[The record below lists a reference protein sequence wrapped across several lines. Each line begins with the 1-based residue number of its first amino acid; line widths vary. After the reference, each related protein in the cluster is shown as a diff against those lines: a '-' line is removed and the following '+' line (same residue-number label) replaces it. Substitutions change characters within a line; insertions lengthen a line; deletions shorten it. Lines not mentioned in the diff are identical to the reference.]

1 MKISHLCMFQHLE
14 NTYKNGNVDIFVG
27 WLLPKTYKNRTIF
40 FYVGIIHKVKIIII
54 LRLSSIERYPDDDFL
69 PSGNDSGYDF

>member
-40 FYVGIIHKVKIIII
+40 FYVGIIHKVKIRII
-54 LRLSSIERYPDDDFL
+54 LRVYQLSGFVMNCRELCGDFRL
-69 PSGNDSGYDF
+69 G